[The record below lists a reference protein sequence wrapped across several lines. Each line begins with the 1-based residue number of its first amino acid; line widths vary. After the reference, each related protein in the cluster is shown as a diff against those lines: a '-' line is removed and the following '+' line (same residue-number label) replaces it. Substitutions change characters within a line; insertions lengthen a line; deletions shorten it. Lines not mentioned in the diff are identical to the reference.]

1 MFTDIISH
9 DGASRQ
15 VTTEKIAELDQLGN
29 IVKFVSAPDS
39 IRKNRYKLQEKMQ
52 SLLKAHTAFDEFK
65 GLKTCM
71 KVQISDVAIH
81 HSVEHNKAFYGNL
94 ATCSSVWACPVCS
107 AKIQSRRAQEI
118 NKGMFRMYHAGYTA
132 SMITF
137 THPHN
142 RTMGLASNIDM
153 HNNAL
158 RKLRAGRQW
167 VKFKDRTG
175 YKGLIRGSEVT
186 HGLNGWHYHTHE
198 IWFVAGGYDMSKE
211 REWLANRWYECCI
224 KAGFNIPDKSAFL
237 ANAVD
242 IQVDVHS
249 SQYLA
254 KFGRTWGIDK
264 EVSMGASKKG
274 HGKTPFEL
282 LDSDDSRD
290 NELFIEYVRATRGK
304 AQLFW
309 SRGLKAMC
317 GIQLKTDEEL
327 NAEQDD
333 TAEVIAFLTRDLWNC
348 VKYNHARAELLDIA
362 EVYGFDGIQEWF
374 KQYGYAIQP
383 PKKNGMIA

>member
-1 MFTDIISH
+1 
-9 DGASRQ
+9 
-15 VTTEKIAELDQLGN
+15 
-29 IVKFVSAPDS
+29 
-39 IRKNRYKLQEKMQ
+39 
-52 SLLKAHTAFDEFK
+52 
-65 GLKTCM
+65 
-71 KVQISDVAIH
+71 
-81 HSVEHNKAFYGNL
+81 
-94 ATCSSVWACPVCS
+94 
-107 AKIQSRRAQEI
+107 
-118 NKGMFRMYHAGYTA
+118 
-132 SMITF
+132 
-137 THPHN
+137 
-142 RTMGLASNIDM
+142 
-153 HNNAL
+153 
-158 RKLRAGRQW
+158 
-167 VKFKDRTG
+167 
-175 YKGLIRGSEVT
+175 
-186 HGLNGWHYHTHE
+186 
-198 IWFVAGGYDMSKE
+198 MSKE

-333 TAEVIAFLTRDLWNC
+333 TAEVIAFLSRDLWKC

-362 EVYGFDGIQEWF
+362 EVYGFNGLQEWF

-383 PKKNGMIA
+383 PKKNWMIA